1 MFKIRNDKLIGLE
14 VSTSAGLIQFDA
26 EGVGEIPTEES
37 YEAMLELENF
47 FPVED
52 EEDPVETE
60 VEDPVETE
68 VEDPVE
74 TEVEDDKKADKE
86 KDKAKEKVEEKAEE
100 KAPKKET
107 AKAKSKK

>member
-37 YEAMLELENF
+37 YEAILELENF
-47 FPVED
+47 FPVEV

-60 VEDPVETE
+60 VEVE
-68 VEDPVE
+68 EDSVE
-74 TEVEDDKKADKE
+74 TEVEDDKKEDKE
-86 KDKAKEKVEEKAEE
+86 KDKAKEKVKEKEEE